1 MAFLSHSFE
10 ARYRLALARV
20 AEPNDETAFIEHL
33 ESAIYFASLA
43 GRDAAQAGGIM
54 PLYFAESPELT
65 YGFNAGYEE
74 VLVDLAVSALGY

>member
-1 MAFLSHSFE
+1 MAILSHSFE

-54 PLYFAESPELT
+54 PLYFAESPELA
-65 YGFNAGYEE
+65 YGFNAGYEDALTE
-74 VLVDLAVSALGY
+74 KAIASLGY